1 LAAANETLQ
10 VQVDSRM
17 RAEQKLQ
24 QLNTDLERRVTQDT
38 LDLNAAHKDLLHSV
52 DERNELQDE
61 LRHSQKMETLGTLA
75 GGIAHDS
82 SNLLHVIQ
90 GYVKIM
96 REDVR
101 DPLKL
106 EEYLQIID
114 ETVKEGAALTHQLLT
129 VARKNKVKFELTS
142 VHSLITTLGEMV
154 AKHTAEDH

>member
-10 VQVDSRM
+10 VQVDSGM

-24 QLNTDLERRVTQDT
+24 QLNTDLEKRVTQDT

-75 GGIAHDS
+75 GGIAHDFN
-82 SNLLHVIQ
+82 NLLHVIQ
-90 GYVKIM
+90 GYVAIM
-96 REDVR
+96 REDLR
-101 DPLKL
+101 DPIKL
-106 EEYLQIID
+106 EEYIQIIE

-142 VHSLITTLGEMV
+142 ANSLITTW
-154 AKHTAEDH
+154 